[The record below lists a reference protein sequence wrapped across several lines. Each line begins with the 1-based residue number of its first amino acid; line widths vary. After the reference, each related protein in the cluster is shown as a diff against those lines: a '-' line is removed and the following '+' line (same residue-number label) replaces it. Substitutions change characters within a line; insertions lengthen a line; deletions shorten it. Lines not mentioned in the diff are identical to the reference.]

1 MATTYEPIATLTFTG
16 TTSTGTFSSIPA
28 TYTDLRIIFTGTSTA
43 QSLSIR
49 FNGDTGTNYSR
60 TGLQGT
66 GAVASSFRTSSASS
80 INIATLNTTPLFVSP
95 NVFSY
100 AGSTYKTILSE
111 EARDQNG
118 SGNVVRTV
126 GLWQDTAAITS
137 ITLFGA
143 SSHNI
148 TGTATLYGILK
159 A

>member
-1 MATTYEPIATLTFTG
+1 MPATYEPIATVTLTGTVSTTTFT
-16 TTSTGTFSSIPA
+16 SIPA
-28 TYTDLRIIFTGTSTA
+28 TYTDLRIIFNGTSDS
-43 QSLSIR
+43 QSLSLR
-49 FNGDTGTNYSR
+49 FNADTGTNYSR
-60 TGLQGT
+60 TGLQGN
-66 GAVASSFRTSSASS
+66 GAAASSFRTTSASS
-80 INIATLNTTPLFVSP
+80 INIASLNTTPLFVAP

-100 AGSTYKTILSE
+100 AGSTFKTILSE

-137 ITLFGA
+137 ITLFGG

-148 TGTATLYGILK
+148 TGTVTLYGILK